1 MEDQDL
7 LSVLQ
12 SAYDRG
18 VTLEQIQ
25 QALNDDP
32 NVEQGA
38 LQVAEDFFLK
48 KKDSSEGSQAG
59 DLVVSESESVQDTM
73 ASPSTAVDSNS
84 GFLLQEGLTS
94 LSDAY
99 DRGVNLSQIEQEFQ
113 DNPEFVSLAKDYYK
127 TLESRVWDDPRE
139 EGMGIII
146 DDNPNMLGRLW
157 NRGAASGRLAA
168 EIAKGEATGYMNW
181 ENIAYLNSIMQR
193 DGVKKTGEENPVF
206 DFAADVVRAIP
217 ESLIS
222 MATSIEAG
230 LTGAAAGAGT
240 GAGIGSVVPGIGTAV
255 GAGTGAVSGFF
266 GASSLAIEYAH
277 SLMDVIREEGVNV
290 TDGDQLAFA
299 FEDEELMDRAREK
312 GLKRGIPIA
321 IFDAISGGIG
331 GKVGTTVVK
340 NVSKSATNR
349 AAKILAAETLTQGAL
364 GAGGELSG
372 QLVAGEK
379 IRPRDIALE
388 AFAELGPAAPV
399 MAYNLAGRINKTPGE
414 LKYVDNIKSKENQS
428 DVVEASNAVD
438 AIPEMSKLNTEIEEL
453 EAVTPVDKNEARV
466 KKQKL
471 RELKDKKYDLK
482 ADLSEN
488 YLALDE
494 ETRKEVK
501 AKLAM
506 IMVND
511 QTISAQGSNPEL
523 SNVLREENKKLKAEI
538 KETITGKT
546 TSNDQASGQ
555 EVQGDIEARQELG
568 DVPDTEG
575 SAAPVTVSGI
585 LQAREE
591 EGQAQGELIEGEAT
605 ERSSSFLNIK
615 DREGQSLNLYD
626 PNDAAA
632 LRRALDEGEFRAG
645 EREYLENMILASESY
660 RKSIPEAKMFVI
672 GFGRE
677 GYQNALERTGFG
689 RDKPGQRSAGM
700 TARDRGQKNVGRIA
714 LEVPVESSLYGEAQ
728 GRGPGEKFTGI
739 QTAYHE
745 IFHNV
750 LNQHFGE
757 NLSDYNQLRKL
768 VIRQLSESDVKQLND
783 FAKRYADADDVTG
796 TLPSEEFMV
805 QLSGLLAN
813 KNIKFDPSFLEQLK
827 AFIGKI
833 IQKVT
838 GGRVNFQELNDAVL
852 AQDLANYLKGM
863 TEAMRLGAD
872 VREVSQP
879 ASLRTERFQRTRQ
892 DVRFGPDG
900 EVVSLTEARNAASL
914 PDPENYDRTLDP
926 AEKLLKSIKDKT
938 RSITRGLEKKLNT
951 GLRKVRGEVLS
962 AMEFKQSAN
971 IPYLKNLANRLKSIR
986 KITDKMTPEQRDEV
1000 YEASD
1005 AFLFGEDQKTRDEG
1019 IARLKEINETLAQEV
1034 SIMKQIRDFYQGQ
1047 FESDPMFDILP
1058 NELIDI
1064 IKDNSQFYGTTT
1076 YRAFT
1081 DPDFTFD
1088 SELGK
1093 AAEQVMVLE
1102 ALEEVFLDLTD
1113 QLTLAPEGMKVL
1125 AEMREMKLDPRKPDD
1140 VKKYVEAKKK
1150 SLNKGIKDLSKEG
1163 NTSAVVTATENLK
1176 AFSEKDL
1183 NTIQEEIDAAFLAEK
1198 IQAENLRWDTDE
1210 GLFAYI
1216 DKVEAPAIQAQVRK
1230 YIKDIQIT
1238 SRQNINNADN
1248 GFVKDT
1254 SLGGLRVPTR
1264 SFKGKQDLPVELRT
1278 FLGEERNPFI
1288 KFTTTVNNLAN
1299 IYGQY
1304 GLVSRVNKAGQ
1315 NAGTGDIIVTK
1326 AIANAI
1332 MNGIY
1337 LLDAKGDTL
1346 PVYMNDINEVSARA
1360 QKELI
1365 YLAEGLGLKRR
1376 DESLTDFYDRIG
1388 IEYKEKDYQT
1398 KAMFVE
1404 GKADKVIEPTNFNE
1418 FQKLSDAVEIYF
1430 RENYTSVQ
1438 DNNSPLKGQSIN
1450 NDFVEALKMTPLYA
1464 AKNQGMRIYYGILL
1478 QMRRTRVLYNLPTW
1492 RKNIMGGWYFLA
1504 ANGILPIGENLGGYN
1519 VIKDLRTRLKKM
1531 KDGEYTDPQIQE
1543 YFETAAKYGLLG
1555 SSINLAMFDNIN
1567 DSFYAQMSGE
1577 NPNKAWGW
1585 MKQKSKDL
1593 AYQYGAIDDY
1603 TKLVGFL
1610 AKRENFAKRLA
1621 SNPEGKP
1628 FSELN
1633 PQEQNEVNE
1642 MTAERI
1648 KQNFPTM
1655 SRIHPAFRGVMQSP
1669 FGDFLSFRL
1678 ESFRS
1683 FLSVYQNAVSDIREG
1698 ATNESLT
1705 PSQKKAYILD
1715 GTKALVT
1722 GSAMAGMS
1730 AVGYTMMGELVRSL
1744 TGKEDEDEQELAATA
1759 RGVNM
1764 ILPPWMQG
1772 ANIVPIEMNKNG
1784 EIRFVNMS
1792 SEDPYDEIQGLIYGR
1807 DGINRLT
1814 QINEI
1819 LSDFKDP
1826 NMAVKL
1832 VFNLAKGENQYGQP
1846 IRNSDDLNWFYR
1858 HLIPSSYLDW
1868 DKTTGTYVL
1877 KEVFIPPNIAF
1888 IERTLRKRAKEIQEA
1903 EKEGRDPE
1911 LEPLNALQLGTN
1923 IFFRDYPVNIASQF
1937 GWNLKDKNFREKW
1950 EDLPESRRTVRKA
1963 HLDEVKQAYQYGV
1976 TYGEAKDNYDL
1987 IDKFENQVR
1996 RKFGRSPEELDY
2008 ILYDMELPD

>member
-18 VTLEQIQ
+18 VSLEQIQ
-25 QALNDDP
+25 QALSDDP

-73 ASPSTAVDSNS
+73 ASPSTAVDYNT

-94 LSDAY
+94 LSNAY
-99 DRGVNLSQIEQEFQ
+99 DRGVTIPQIEQEFQ
-113 DNPEFVSLAKDYYK
+113 DDPEFVTLAKDYYK
-127 TLESRVWDDPRE
+127 TLDSRVWDDPRE

-168 EIAKGEATGYMNW
+168 EIAKGEATGYVNW

-193 DGVKKTGEENPVF
+193 DAVKKTGEENPVF

-222 MATSIEAG
+222 MVTSIEAG

-240 GAGIGSVVPGIGTAV
+240 GAGIGSAVPGIGTAA

-277 SLMDVIREEGVNV
+277 SLMDVIREEGINV
-290 TDGDQLAFA
+290 TEGDQLAFA

-321 IFDAISGGIG
+321 VFDAISGGIG

-372 QLVAGEK
+372 QLIAGEE

-399 MAYNLAGRINKTPGE
+399 MAYNLTGRINKTPGE

-438 AIPEMSKLNTEIEEL
+438 VIPEMSKLNTEIEEL

-471 RELKDKKYDLK
+471 RELRDKKYDLK

-494 ETRKEVK
+494 ETRKEVT
-501 AKLAM
+501 AKLGM
-506 IMVND
+506 IMVNEE
-511 QTISAQGSNPEL
+511 TISAQGANPEL

-575 SAAPVTVSGI
+575 SATPVTVSGI

-626 PNDAAA
+626 PNDAAV

-660 RKSIPEAKMFVI
+660 RKSIPEARMFVI

-813 KNIKFDPSFLEQLK
+813 KNIKFDSSFLEQLK
-827 AFIGKI
+827 VFIGKI

-863 TEAMRLGAD
+863 TEAMRFGAD

-926 AEKLLKSIKDKT
+926 AEKLLKSIRDKT

-951 GLRKVRGEVLS
+951 GLRKVRAEVLS

-971 IPYLKNLANRLKSIR
+971 IPYLKNLANRLKSVR

-1019 IARLKEINETLAQEV
+1019 IARLKEINETLAHEV

-1102 ALEEVFLDLTD
+1102 ALEEVFIDLSD

-1183 NTIQEEIDAAFLAEK
+1183 NTIQKEIDAAFLAEK

-1346 PVYMNDINEVSARA
+1346 PVFMNDINEVSARA

-1388 IEYKEKDYQT
+1388 IKYKEKDYQT

-1404 GKADKVIEPTNFNE
+1404 GKSDKVIEPTDFNE
-1418 FQKLSDAVEIYF
+1418 FQKLSDAIEIHF

-1478 QMRRTRVLYNLPTW
+1478 QMRRTRVLYNIPTW

-1519 VIKDLRTRLKKM
+1519 IIKDLRTRLKKM
-1531 KDGEYTDPQIQE
+1531 KEGEYTDPQIQE
-1543 YFETAAKYGLLG
+1543 YFETAAKYGLFG

-1655 SRIHPAFRGVMQSP
+1655 SRIHPAFRGLMQSP

-1683 FLSVYQNAVSDIREG
+1683 FLSIYQNAVSDIREG

-1722 GSAMAGMS
+1722 GSAMAAMS
-1730 AVGYTMMGELVRSL
+1730 AVGYTMLGELVRSL

-1772 ANIVPIEMNKNG
+1772 ANIVPIKMDKNG

-1814 QINEI
+1814 QVNEI
-1819 LSDFKDP
+1819 LADFKDP

-1888 IERTLRKRAKEIQEA
+1888 IERTLRKRGKEIQEA

-1923 IFFRDYPVNIASQF
+1923 IFFRDYPVNIATQF
-1937 GWNLKDKNFREKW
+1937 GWNLKDKNFNEKW

-1996 RKFGRSPEELDY
+1996 RKFGRSPAELDY